1 MDEDDTT
8 CSTVGLVERWIGGA
22 AGIIIIGSCATTA
35 VAGGRSKAD
44 DVEEDG
50 GPK

>member
-1 MDEDDTT
+1 MEEEDDTT
-8 CSTVGLVERWIGGA
+8 CSAVFVGRWIGGA

-50 GPK
+50 CPK